1 MKASLLTRVVERD
14 IAGSNPGHTRT
25 QGLKTAEENV
35 KYNNRRADGSVI
47 ESRQLKHKTFLN
59 HGQQHE
65 VFSFPI

>member
-1 MKASLLTRVVERD
+1 MKAGLLTRVVERD

-35 KYNNRRADGSVI
+35 KYNNRRAQGSVI
-47 ESRQLKHKTFLN
+47 ESRLKHKTFLN

>member
-14 IAGSNPGHTRT
+14 IAGSNPGHTGT
-25 QGLKTAEENV
+25 QGLNTAEENV
-35 KYNNRRADGSVI
+35 KYNNRRARSAI